1 MGGPIMLR
9 WSQKAAAPFRCQL
22 AVEEENQFAVEGWM
36 ERGRSEAAAVGASA
50 ANIDA
55 SLDMLS
61 KEFALDR
68 DDILRAIG
76 EIRGADVSLGR
87 GGDACPVPLSHQRS
101 AVHKVGTMASH
112 RCPVVHAR
120 TSLLQFEARR
130 RPDNYDEC
138 DRAHPE
144 IDTVRTE
151 ATNAGTAHAG
161 TDVGAPSEEQV

>member
-87 GGDACPVPLSHQRS
+87 GGDACPVPLPHQRS
-101 AVHKVGTMASH
+101 AVHKVGTTASHRCPVHKVGTMASH

-130 RPDNYDEC
+130 RPDDFDEC
-138 DRAHPE
+138 DVAHSE
-144 IDTVRTE
+144 IDTVLIEKT
-151 ATNAGTAHAG
+151 
-161 TDVGAPSEEQV
+161 